1 MSIPENQIQR
11 IKDVWE
17 KLADL
22 IREIAEKLADLIRE
36 IEDRFREL
44 IGEISEKLALPTS
57 KRYRFIKKLSKV
69 TGIDQKT
76 LWKKTSIYRIRSN
89 C

>member
-1 MSIPENQIQR
+1 MHISESDIQR
-11 IKDVWE
+11 IKDAWE
-17 KLADL
+17 KLADM
-22 IREIAEKLADLIRE
+22 IREIA
-36 IEDRFREL
+36 DRLREL

-57 KRYRFIKKLSKV
+57 KRYRFVKKVSKV